1 MLFIE
6 CDSWITIAICSKL
19 SKAKSLMR
27 GWLALKTAK
36 LCGACWRLDRV
47 RLSNLGDAKFL
58 RDGVSEMRI
67 DYGAGYRL
75 YFTKREGVLVI
86 LMCAGDKRTQNKDI
100 EIAIQLA
107 KHWGVEK

>member
-1 MLFIE
+1 MFEI
-6 CDSWITIAICSKL
+6 I
-19 SKAKSLMR
+19 KSEVFDT
-27 GWLALKTAK
+27 WLASLKDRQAVQRV
-36 LCGACWRLDRV
+36 LARLDRV
-47 RLSNLGDAKFL
+47 RLGNLGDAKFL

>member
-1 MLFIE
+1 MFEI
-6 CDSWITIAICSKL
+6 I
-19 SKAKSLMR
+19 KSEVFDT
-27 GWLALKTAK
+27 WLASLKDRQAVQRV
-36 LCGACWRLDRV
+36 LARLDRV
-47 RLSNLGDAKFL
+47 RLGNLGDAKFL

-75 YFTKREGVLVI
+75 YFTRREGVLVI
-86 LMCAGDKRTQNKDI
+86 LLCAGDKRTQNKDI

>member
-1 MLFIE
+1 MGYYRAMFEIIKSE
-6 CDSWITIAICSKL
+6 VFDAWL
-19 SKAKSLMR
+19 SNLKDRQAVQR
-27 GWLALKTAK
+27 VLA
-36 LCGACWRLDRV
+36 RLDRV
-47 RLSNLGDAKFL
+47 RLGNLGDAKFL
-58 RDGVSEMRI
+58 RAGVSEMRI

-86 LMCAGDKRTQNKDI
+86 LLCGGDKRTQDKDI

>member
-1 MLFIE
+1 L
-6 CDSWITIAICSKL
+6 
-19 SKAKSLMR
+19 
-27 GWLALKTAK
+27 G
-36 LCGACWRLDRV
+36 
-47 RLSNLGDAKFL
+47 NLGDAKFL
-58 RDGVSEMRI
+58 RAGVSEMRI

-86 LMCAGDKRTQNKDI
+86 LLCGGDKRTQDKDI